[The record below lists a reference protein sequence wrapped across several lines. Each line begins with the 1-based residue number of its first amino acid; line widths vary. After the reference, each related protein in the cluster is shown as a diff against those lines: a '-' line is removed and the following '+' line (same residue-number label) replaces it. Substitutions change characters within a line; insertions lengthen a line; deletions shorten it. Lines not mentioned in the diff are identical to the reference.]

1 MNLPGG
7 THISPI
13 TLGAIVATCA
23 APAITLN
30 VWPRVETMLSQG
42 LTSNELGTALLV
54 GVSALAM
61 TTIPF
66 AMAKAP
72 NRGFWLTSLTFGIS
86 LGVLNYIMAVGAIG
100 KVADHATAEATAQ
113 ISRLASL
120 KDQLEELRAARRELG
135 AFRPTTHEALRAA
148 DEAVKLAEVARSQE
162 CDKVGDHCRARV
174 AQLSSRLSERAELA
188 ASLALSSR
196 AREID
201 DRSNAVRKEL
211 VAAGAVPLHTNPQ
224 AERIK
229 SVVRWVYPSVATDQ
243 VASGI
248 IHFLAI
254 MSELFAFLGPRVLAT
269 ALARGPAPEHTPL
282 QHKGSE
288 ILSLV
293 KRPFLLAGRAAAR
306 GALSPPKND
315 AGPGAQIFAGA
326 ILPAPRSAP
335 APSPIRQWRDIHLTP
350 AHDNRLRTWDA
361 YQSFTKWAKP
371 QGVAMTFTAFDYEL
385 QLLGVKKE
393 DAGGRSFYLN
403 VQVTSPGVV
412 VQLRKGPASA

>member
-7 THISPI
+7 TTISPLI
-13 TLGAIVATCA
+13 LGGIVTLCA

-30 VWPRVETMLSQG
+30 VWPRVETMLTQG

-72 NRGFWLTSLTFGIS
+72 NRGFWLTSLAFGIS
-86 LGVLNYIMAVGAIG
+86 LGALNYIMAVGAIG

-120 KDQLEELRAARRELG
+120 QTQLEELRADRRQLG
-135 AFRPTTHEALRAA
+135 AFRPATADQLRAA
-148 DEAVKLAEVARSQE
+148 DEAVRLAEVARAQE
-162 CDKVGDHCRARV
+162 CDKVGDFCRARV

-188 ASLALSSR
+188 TSLAFSSR

-201 DRSNAVRKEL
+201 DRSNAIRKEL
-211 VAAGAVPLHTNPQ
+211 AAVGAVPLSVNPQ

-229 SVVRWVYPSVATDQ
+229 SVVRWAYPSVATDQ

-269 ALARGPAPEHTPL
+269 AVARGPVAP
-282 QHKGSE
+282 GSE
-288 ILSLV
+288 PRLGSGQILRLV
-293 KRPFLLAGRAAAR
+293 KRPFLLVGRAISEKGQSDTPQVNSVR
-306 GALSPPKND
+306 TGN
-315 AGPGAQIFAGA
+315 FAGA
-326 ILPAPRSAP
+326 IAGPPRSGP
-335 APSPIRQWRDIHLTP
+335 AVSPIRQWHASNLQTVTDY
-350 AHDNRLRTWDA
+350 RLRTWDA
-361 YQSFTKWAKP
+361 YQAFIKWAKP
-371 QGVAMTFTAFDYEL
+371 QGVTMTFTAFDYEL

-393 DAGGRSFYLN
+393 ESSGRTFYLN
-403 VQVTSPGVV
+403 VNLKPQLKVV
-412 VQLRKGPASA
+412 A